1 MLDSEIEER
10 ARHFRL
16 ALRVG
21 IPLLIFIFSM
31 AYGVF
36 FTQDKIEWNF
46 ETWVLLGAMV
56 FAIIYFIYFALEL
69 SRKET
74 LLDRITGGYHYN
86 SFIDRAKQQT
96 PKTLAVLQVN
106 NLPIINENFGVKKA
120 DKLLKD
126 LVGLLSHKCEKNT
139 ASNIYIGRKNGSEF
153 LIASDSAPELV
164 EGLLQQ
170 FIEKNKTIDGIDVA
184 YSVAVIRN
192 NIEDPEKSIDQLR
205 DILARTECK
214 RDIDDEEE
222 TPKQKS
228 QNIIN
233 VIPDAQKL
241 SKEEQEVL
249 EALNKQT
256 LSFHFRP
263 LKNLHTG
270 KVDIYEVS
278 VKLISPLNNRPI
290 APKVFLPIIN
300 RQNYGEH
307 YDFLIFRNVLNIAK
321 LIDKNITL
329 SFNISPFSLRKSS
342 FIDKIFDELEKSKVD
357 SSRLMVELYERRRHH
372 RLDEYLERLKVLKHK
387 GIRLCL
393 DNFGSS
399 NASMEYIRHFP
410 FDMIQLDR
418 DFVLN
423 LDNEQNRSIIK
434 SFVSMAKEMKML
446 SGAKW
451 VDSNDKVETLKSL
464 DIDYIQGY
472 VAGRILSEKEL
483 INLYNPVSGGSN

>member
-1 MLDSEIEER
+1 MLDSEKEER

-36 FTQDKIEWNF
+36 FTQDEIEWNF
-46 ETWVLLGAMV
+46 ETWVLLGGMIFTIV
-56 FAIIYFIYFALEL
+56 YFIYFALEI

-74 LLDRITGGYHYN
+74 LLDRITGGYHYS
-86 SFIDRAKQQT
+86 SFIDRAKKYP

-106 NLPIINENFGVKKA
+106 NLPTINENFGVKRA
-120 DKLLKD
+120 DELLKH
-126 LVGLLSHKCEKNT
+126 LVELLSNECMAKT

-153 LIASDSAPELV
+153 LIASDSEAELV
-164 EGLLQQ
+164 EGLLRQ
-170 FIEKNKTIDGIDVA
+170 FIEKHKTIDDIDVD

-192 NIEDPEKSIDQLR
+192 NINDPEKSIDQLR

-214 RDIDDEEE
+214 RVDEDEIQE
-222 TPKQKS
+222 QDKNS
-228 QNIIN
+228 SIN
-233 VIPDAQKL
+233 LIPDAQKL

-256 LSFHFRP
+256 LSFQFRP
-263 LKNLHTG
+263 LKNLKSG
-270 KVDIYEVS
+270 RVDIYEVS
-278 VKLISPLNNRPI
+278 VKLISPVDNRPI
-290 APKVFLPIIN
+290 TPKVFLPIIN
-300 RQNYGEH
+300 RQNFGEH
-307 YDFLIFRNVLNIAK
+307 YDFLIFKNILETAK
-321 LIDKNITL
+321 LIDEKVSL

-342 FIDKIFDELEKSKVD
+342 FINKIFEELDKSGVD

-372 RLDEYLERLKVLKHK
+372 RLDEYLERLKILKHK

-423 LDNEQNRSIIK
+423 LDSEQNRSIIK
-434 SFVSMAKEMKML
+434 SFVSMAKEMNML

-451 VDSNDKVETLKSL
+451 VDSQDKVETLKNL

-472 VAGRILSEKEL
+472 VAGRILSESEL
-483 INLYNPVSGGSN
+483 INLYNPINRGKN

>member
-1 MLDSEIEER
+1 MLDSEREER
-10 ARHFRL
+10 SRHFRL

-36 FTQDKIEWNF
+36 LKKEPIKWDL

-74 LLDRITGGYHYN
+74 LLDRITGGYHYY
-86 SFIDRAKQQT
+86 SFIDKAKKHP

-106 NLPIINENFGVKKA
+106 NLPIINENFGVRRA
-120 DKLLKD
+120 DNVLKQ
-126 LVGLLSHKCEKNT
+126 LVELLSSECMSKT
-139 ASNIYIGRKNGSEF
+139 AKNIYIGRKNGAEF
-153 LIASDSAPELV
+153 LIASDSQAEVV
-164 EGLLQQ
+164 EKLLSQ
-170 FIEKNKTIDGIDVA
+170 FIQKYPTIDDIDID

-192 NIEDPEKSIDQLR
+192 NIDNPEKSIDQLR

-214 RDIDDEEE
+214 RVDDEDEI
-222 TPKQKS
+222 QKP
-228 QNIIN
+228 QNLTL
-233 VIPDAQKL
+233 IPDAQML

-249 EALNKQT
+249 DALNKQSLT
-256 LSFHFRP
+256 FQFRP
-263 LKNLHTG
+263 LMNLHTG
-270 KVDIYEVS
+270 EVDIYEVS
-278 VKLISPLNNRPI
+278 VKLISPIDNRPI
-290 APKVFLPIIN
+290 TPKVFLPIIN
-300 RQNYGEH
+300 RQNFGEH
-307 YDFLIFRNVLNIAK
+307 YDFLIFKNVLEVAK
-321 LIDKNITL
+321 LIDSNISL
-329 SFNISPFSLRKSS
+329 SFNISPFSLRKAS
-342 FIDKIFDELEKSKVD
+342 FIDKIFKELDGSGVD
-357 SSRLMVELYERRRHH
+357 SSRLMVELYERKKHH
-372 RLDEYLERLKVLKHK
+372 RLDEYLERLKILKHK

-423 LDNEQNRSIIK
+423 IDSEKNRSIIK
-434 SFVSMAKEMKML
+434 SFVSMAKEMDML

-451 VDSNDKVETLKSL
+451 VDTQDKVESLREL
-464 DIDYIQGY
+464 DIDYIQGF
-472 VAGRILSEKEL
+472 VAGKILNEKEL
-483 INLYNPVSGGSN
+483 IELFNPIDRGS